1 MTVQQVLFF
10 LFGAIALG
18 AAIGMVTAR
27 KVFHAAL
34 WMLLAFFGVA
44 GLYMLLEA
52 PFFAAAQLFVY
63 MGAIGVLIIYAI
75 MLTRGMM
82 RQRLPRVNDQWWFAG
97 LLAAVL
103 LVVLVWLVWQHPWA
117 TTTAAA
123 PEDSLNR
130 LGLTL
135 VDPEGFALPFEVASV
150 LLVMALIGA
159 VTIVRE
165 R

>member
-1 MTVQQVLFF
+1 MTVQQVLFL
-10 LFGAIALG
+10 LFGAIAVG
-18 AAIGMVTAR
+18 AAVGMVTAR

-44 GLYMLLEA
+44 GLYVLLEA

-97 LLAAVL
+97 LLAVVL
-103 LVVLVWLVWQHPWA
+103 LGVLVGLLWQYMDVE
-117 TTTAAA
+117 AAA
-123 PEDSLNR
+123 AVPPDSLNR